1 MLVPLRCGMLL
12 WEAVSR
18 AAALGLSAVEVIEGV
33 LCFSPLSLSHQP
45 KVVVTLNVTSPD
57 LFRLVFRYV
66 SRGPASVEGRVSV
79 VEEGRFNVCG
89 NCKCIFHF

>member
-1 MLVPLRCGMLL
+1 MACCFGSSEAERLRLGWQL
-12 WEAVSR
+12 W
-18 AAALGLSAVEVIEGV
+18 AVEVTEGV

-79 VEEGRFNVCG
+79 VEEGKFNVCG
-89 NCKCIFHF
+89 NCKCTFHF

>member
-1 MLVPLRCGMLL
+1 MACCFGSSEPR
-12 WEAVSR
+12 
-18 AAALGLSAVEVIEGV
+18 AALGLAAWVVEVTEGV

-79 VEEGRFNVCG
+79 VEEGKFNVCG

>member
-1 MLVPLRCGMLL
+1 M
-12 WEAVSR
+12 
-18 AAALGLSAVEVIEGV
+18 VEVIEGV

-66 SRGPASVEGRVSV
+66 TRGSAIVEGRVSV
-79 VEEGRFNVCG
+79 VEEGKLNICG